1 MAVLQNLFQMLS
13 IEISLDVKPDQLLWC
28 FTQRPLQKKKDEE
41 QASEQANSH
50 PQHLCEKCK
59 VQGFYCR
66 RN

>member
-1 MAVLQNLFQMLS
+1 MLS
-13 IEISLDVKPDQLLWC
+13 FHAKYIETGSRVETERYFCGVL
-28 FTQRPLQKKKDEE
+28 TQRPLQKKKDED
-41 QASEQANSH
+41 SSNGH